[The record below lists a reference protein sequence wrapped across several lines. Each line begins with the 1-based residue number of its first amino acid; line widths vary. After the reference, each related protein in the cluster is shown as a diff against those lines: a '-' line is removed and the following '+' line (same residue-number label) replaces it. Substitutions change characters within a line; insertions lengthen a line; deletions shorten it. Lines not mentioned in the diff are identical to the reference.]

1 MCDGVDDCNSGEDE
15 TGCRKI
21 ASLFAK
27 EEGFRLQGRASEK
40 EGSLQTFQ
48 SYFPGSRTNPTK
60 EETFEASEEECAKE
74 CYYSK
79 R

>member
-1 MCDGVDDCNSGEDE
+1 MEGKTRMVA
-15 TGCRKI
+15 GCLPR
-21 ASLFAK
+21 SL
-27 EEGFRLQGRASEK
+27 RRRRASGCK
-40 EGSLQTFQ
+40 VGLVGNGAKGSLKCLVTVLKVF
-48 SYFPGSRTNPTK
+48 SPGLRDPTK